1 MRGTPCSRAARSCGP
16 LAKVSPQLP
25 AASCRPNSAGA
36 IVVLACGQSST
47 PAAALN
53 CWNRTRLRSRAVA
66 RSTPRGSGRS
76 SRSTFGASTYPNATP
91 GGVHQRVATAGQ
103 LPTAAGRRHRPPAR
117 SIRADITTR
126 GELPMPTF
134 DPARPGRLGRTG
146 QACYRH
152 RWLTLA
158 AWIAGVACLVVLW
171 VQFGAAADN
180 SFTGSDPGQTI
191 LDQHFPQRSGDT
203 LTLAIRS
210 TAPITSA
217 AVRSQVGRALVPL
230 RHAAHVTAVTS
241 PYTTPGQVSR
251 NGHIAFAS
259 VQFSVPSTGIS
270 SGETSAL
277 MNEARAASGP
287 GVTFSLGGDVV
298 DQAETPYGGASD
310 GIGIAAAAIVLLIAF
325 GSFLAMG
332 LPVLT
337 AVFGIGSGLSLI
349 ALLGHVFPAPSFSPI
364 IASMIGLGVGV
375 DYALF
380 IVTRFREYLRAG
392 AAPEAATERAMRS
405 AGRSVLTAGTTVV
418 IGMMGLLVLRQPL
431 MTGVAVAAAATVAMT
446 VLAALTLLPALLGF
460 TGTRLARPSR
470 FRVPGLGRRPLK
482 VRTGKTAPQPAGNA
496 AAAAPHAAERWAAV
510 VSRHPVR
517 AALAAVAVIA
527 VLAVPALSMTLNMP
541 DESAQAPGTMGRAS
555 YEIMAE
561 GFGPGFGAPL
571 IVAATGRDPGPGGGT
586 LERALARTP
595 GVAHVTPPVVSRD
608 GRAVMLV
615 AYPVTS
621 EQDPATNALVN
632 RLSDQV
638 LPRAVAGT
646 GLTAHLTGPNVGNVT
661 FANTIAARM
670 PALIGVVIGLSML
683 LLLVVFRSI
692 AVAIKAAVMNL
703 LSIGAAYGVL
713 VAVTQWGWGHQ
724 LFGFPEKI
732 PITTWVPMFLFVI
745 LFGLSMDYE
754 VFLLSRIKEEY
765 DRTGD
770 NTASVAR
777 GLAQTARVISAA
789 AAIMVVVFLSFVL
802 GADVSVKQIGLGL
815 AVAVLVDAT
824 LVRLVLVPAL
834 MELLGRANWWLPTW
848 LDRILPRSPAPD
860 AAPEPAA
867 AAGPPPVGAGFGS

>member
-1 MRGTPCSRAARSCGP
+1 MRT
-16 LAKVSPQLP
+16 
-25 AASCRPNSAGA
+25 
-36 IVVLACGQSST
+36 T
-47 PAAALN
+47 DD
-53 CWNRTRLRSRAVA
+53 
-66 RSTPRGSGRS
+66 
-76 SRSTFGASTYPNATP
+76 
-91 GGVHQRVATAGQ
+91 
-103 LPTAAGRRHRPPAR
+103 HRPAP
-117 SIRADITTR
+117 
-126 GELPMPTF
+126 G
-134 DPARPGRLGRTG
+134 ARPPGLLGRTG
-146 QACYRH
+146 RACYRH

-158 AWIAGVACLVVLW
+158 AWVAAVACLVVLW

-180 SFTGSDPGQTI
+180 DFTGNDPGQTI

-210 TAPITSA
+210 SAPVTSPAVKDQVTA
-217 AVRSQVGRALVPL
+217 ALAPF
-230 RHAAHVTAVTS
+230 RQAPHVTAVTD
-241 PYTTPGQVSR
+241 PYTTQGQLAR
-251 NGHIAFAS
+251 DGHIAFAS
-259 VQFSVPSTGIS
+259 VQFDEGSAHIPG
-270 SGETSAL
+270 GEVTTL
-277 MNEARAASGP
+277 MNDARSASGH
-287 GVTFSLGGDVV
+287 GVTFELGGDVV
-298 DQAETPYGGASD
+298 DQAETPYGGSSD
-310 GIGIAAAAIVLLIAF
+310 AIGIGAAAIVLLIAF

-337 AVFGIGSGLSLI
+337 AVFGIGSGLALI

-392 AAPEAATERAMRS
+392 VVPAEGAERAMGT

-418 IGMMGLLVLRQPL
+418 IGMLGLLVLRQPL
-431 MTGVAVAAAATVAMT
+431 MNGVAVAAAATVAMT

-460 TGTRLARPSR
+460 TGTRLAKPAR
-470 FRVPGLGRRPLK
+470 FRIRGRRSQRSNLQY
-482 VRTGKTAPQPAGNA
+482 GKE
-496 AAAAPHAAERWAAV
+496 APHAAERWAGV
-510 VSRHPVR
+510 ISRHPVR
-517 AALAAVAVIA
+517 SALAATAVIA

-555 YEIMAE
+555 YETLAE
-561 GFGPGFGAPL
+561 GFGPGFDAPL
-571 IVAATGRDPGPGGGT
+571 IVAASGRDPAAGGAA
-586 LERALARTP
+586 LERAVAATP
-595 GVAHVTPPVVSRD
+595 GVAHVTPPMVSRD
-608 GRAVMLV
+608 GRAVMLI

-621 EQDPATNALVN
+621 EQDPATNTLVN
-632 RLSDQV
+632 HLSDQV
-638 LPRAVAGT
+638 LPQATAGT
-646 GLTAHLTGPNVGNVT
+646 GLTAHLTAYLTGPNAGNVT

-670 PALIGVVIGLSML
+670 PALIGVVVGLSML

-692 AVAIKAAVMNL
+692 VVAVKAAVMNL

-732 PITTWVPMFLFVI
+732 PVTTWVPMFLFVI

-754 VFLLSRIKEEY
+754 VFLLSRVKEEY

-777 GLAQTARVISAA
+777 GLARTARVISAA

-824 LVRLVLVPAL
+824 VVRLVLVPAL
-834 MELLGRANWWLPTW
+834 MELMGRANWWVPGW
-848 LDRILPRSPAPD
+848 LGRILPRSPEPD
-860 AAPEPAA
+860 VALEPAAEPEPA
-867 AAGPPPVGAGFGS
+867 GRGS